1 MKQNN
6 NEQIVFD
13 MFEEVATES
22 IAEARNAYTYEEIDG
37 CYQEAK
43 EIAKA
48 TKRSFKD
55 FYWLIFLILIVTM
68 KTNADMENVDCK
80 STLKQDTEGALYIAH
95 SENCYGELQTMK
107 QHSEGVA
114 RMMKSFALSG
124 EIC

>member
-43 EIAKA
+43 EIVNVVKD
-48 TKRSFKD
+48 TLECFK
-55 FYWLIFLILIVTM
+55 
-68 KTNADMENVDCK
+68 NNVD
-80 STLKQDTEGALYIAH
+80 
-95 SENCYGELQTMK
+95 
-107 QHSEGVA
+107 
-114 RMMKSFALSG
+114 
-124 EIC
+124 

>member
-43 EIAKA
+43 ETAKA
-48 TKRSFKD
+48 TKEVLKTFIGRF
-55 FYWLIFLILIVTM
+55 FYINSSNED
-68 KTNADMENVDCK
+68 KC
-80 STLKQDTEGALYIAH
+80 
-95 SENCYGELQTMK
+95 
-107 QHSEGVA
+107 
-114 RMMKSFALSG
+114 
-124 EIC
+124 

>member
-43 EIAKA
+43 EIADKA
-48 TKRSFKD
+48 RIN
-55 FYWLIFLILIVTM
+55 LLE
-68 KTNADMENVDCK
+68 KTEVYKKINP
-80 STLKQDTEGALYIAH
+80 TEAGL
-95 SENCYGELQTMK
+95 
-107 QHSEGVA
+107 
-114 RMMKSFALSG
+114 
-124 EIC
+124 